1 MASPPPLVHEIP
13 AAPDY
18 AEHVLLSSMA
28 ASHDIPIAFPFVRHG
43 DVTKKFG
50 DMESP
55 SHHRD
60 ANFYVDAIPLAESP
74 VPLTELTLRLHDQRF
89 PTLVPLHVPKF
100 EPGPGLRDV
109 SHASLT
115 PPVSMG
121 VPVDD
126 REARRVKWS
135 HEKVLARIM
144 LLEHMG
150 CCEEDLPFA
159 LQYDANSETSWFSD
173 VHRSNWEAPLRS
185 CPWKEGSAEQY
196 VAYRS
201 PCNSEAIGSVP
212 MARPFFGLRSEHQ
225 PPVSE
230 REAFTRGYPPLPGA
244 DDGRFGFPSWM
255 RDWKMTQE
263 DPTTCVSQYRKKNK
277 KPRQRGEQESFQTV
291 WKEIGPE
298 ARPPG
303 GATSSAE

>member
-1 MASPPPLVHEIP
+1 MASPPPWVHEIR

-18 AEHVLLSSMA
+18 AEHVFLSSMA
-28 ASHDIPIAFPFVRHG
+28 ESHDIPIAFPFVRHG
-43 DVTKKFG
+43 DVRKKFE

-60 ANFYVDAIPLAESP
+60 AHFNADAIPLAESP
-74 VPLTELTLRLHDQRF
+74 VPLTERTLRLHDQRF
-89 PTLVPLHVPKF
+89 PTLVPLHAPKF

-126 REARRVKWS
+126 REARRVRWS
-135 HEKVLARIM
+135 HEKFLARIM

-150 CCEEDLPFA
+150 CCEKDLPFA
-159 LQYDANSETSWFSD
+159 LQYDANSETSWSSD
-173 VHRSNWEAPLRS
+173 VHRSNWES
-185 CPWKEGSAEQY
+185 SAEQY

-201 PCNSEAIGSVP
+201 PCNSEAIDSVP
-212 MARPFFGLRSEHQ
+212 MARPWFGLRSEHQ
-225 PPVSE
+225 PPLSE

-244 DDGRFGFPSWM
+244 NDGRFGFPSWM
-255 RDWKMTQE
+255 RDWKMTQ
-263 DPTTCVSQYRKKNK
+263 YRKKNK
-277 KPRQRGEQESFQTV
+277 KPREWT
-291 WKEIGPE
+291 
-298 ARPPG
+298 
-303 GATSSAE
+303 